1 MLLLGIVTR
10 THLPVMQGAVSD
22 VCDYKR
28 TIENI
33 LINTKLPQTSHGNFT
48 FPFWKSFLPL
58 N

>member
-28 TIENI
+28 TIEII
-33 LINTKLPQTSHGNFT
+33 LINTKLPQTSHEISLFLSGNHF
-48 FPFWKSFLPL
+48 FH
-58 N
+58 